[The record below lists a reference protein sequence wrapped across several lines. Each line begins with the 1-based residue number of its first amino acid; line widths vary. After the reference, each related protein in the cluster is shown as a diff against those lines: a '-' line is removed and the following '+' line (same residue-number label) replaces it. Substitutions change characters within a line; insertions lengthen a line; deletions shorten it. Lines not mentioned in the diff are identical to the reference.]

1 MLRSDDAIVVGG
13 MQRHSSQMLVAEP
26 ATKPTARFEPP
37 SSLPGPPPPIPPKP
51 VNTRREKKME
61 HVSPPKPKRSGFSWK
76 ALVAAFML
84 GMVVMAVLSISLE
97 LTPTDR
103 AVKRLSAVNIDMTNS
118 YRASTEAFSRRL
130 KVQEAKL
137 DRLLGETHDED
148 LFVEPKT
155 IPLFD
160 VSVVEVCGIE
170 DGLADICDPAGN
182 WTTAN
187 GSFAKQTT
195 ATTNHASLSD
205 SRRL

>member
-1 MLRSDDAIVVGG
+1 
-13 MQRHSSQMLVAEP
+13 
-26 ATKPTARFEPP
+26 
-37 SSLPGPPPPIPPKP
+37 
-51 VNTRREKKME
+51 
-61 HVSPPKPKRSGFSWK
+61 
-76 ALVAAFML
+76 
-84 GMVVMAVLSISLE
+84 
-97 LTPTDR
+97 
-103 AVKRLSAVNIDMTNS
+103 MTNS

-182 WTTAN
+182 WKWIPPLDD
-187 GSFAKQTT
+187 SEWEFCQTDDGDHKPCKFKRQPT
-195 ATTNHASLSD
+195 FVGRDDL
-205 SRRL
+205 